1 MSRIT
6 SLEIVAPR
14 TSAGQLVRAVI
25 AHLAAEDK
33 DRLLR
38 ALETGSEQ
46 LMRDVDR
53 NVCDAREGS
62 DLRLTFLF
70 PPDELLRVFESE
82 CELAGD
88 ADAATGRVAVRCCW
102 SGLDFGEYFVK
113 FHATSFAWAICNLLF
128 NSSSVHD
135 SFIDI
140 AKQTPG
146 ATLVRHD
153 DVLGRYDLIWRAP
166 DADAYAL
173 SCPRATEARLVDLQ
187 CWEVLDA
194 VA

>member
-62 DLRLTFLF
+62 DLCLTFLF
-70 PPDELLRVFESE
+70 PPDELMRVFESDS
-82 CELAGD
+82 ELVG
-88 ADAATGRVAVRCCW
+88 DAATGRVAVRCSW

-113 FHATSFAWAICNLLF
+113 FHATSFEWDICNLF
-128 NSSSVHD
+128 FESSSVLD

-146 ATLVRHD
+146 ATLARYD

-173 SCPRATEARLVDLQ
+173 SCPRAAEACLTDSI
-187 CWEVLDA
+187 CWEILDA
-194 VA
+194 IA

>member
-6 SLEIVAPR
+6 SFEIVAPR
-14 TSAGQLVRAVI
+14 SSAAQLVRAVA
-25 AHLAAEDK
+25 AHLVATDRA
-33 DRLLR
+33 RLLR
-38 ALETGSEQ
+38 VLDTGVEQ

-62 DLRLTFLF
+62 DLCLSFLF
-70 PPDELLRVFESE
+70 PPDELLRVFESDS
-82 CELAGD
+82 ELVG
-88 ADAATGRVAVRCCW
+88 DAATGRVAVGCIWC
-102 SGLDFGEYFVK
+102 DFELGEHFAL
-113 FHATSFAWAICNLLF
+113 FSATAPTDDVCDLF
-128 NSSSVHD
+128 FESSSVLD

-140 AKQTPG
+140 AKQTPS

-173 SCPRATEARLVDLQ
+173 SCPNVAEASLADCYCR
-187 CWEVLDA
+187 EILDA
-194 VA
+194 IA

>member
-6 SLEIVAPR
+6 SFEIVAPR
-14 TSAGQLVRAVI
+14 GSAAQLVRAVI

-62 DLRLTFLF
+62 DLCLTFLF
-70 PPDELLRVFESE
+70 PPDELLRVFESDS
-82 CELAGD
+82 ELVG
-88 ADAATGRVAVRCCW
+88 DAATGRVAVRCSW

-113 FHATSFAWAICNLLF
+113 FHATSFVWDICNLF
-128 NSSSVHD
+128 FESSSVLD

-146 ATLVRHD
+146 ATLARYD
-153 DVLGRYDLIWRAP
+153 DVLERDDLIWRAP
-166 DADAYAL
+166 DAAAYAL
-173 SCPRATEARLVDLQ
+173 SCPRAAEASLVDLH
-187 CWEVLDA
+187 CWEILDA